1 MQKVTS
7 TPAAP
12 EFPTTYTRLLA
23 RALRLD
29 SRGERQLLAGTRL
42 RPDDL
47 TALAGT
53 VGAEDQLRVIRNA
66 LQLASR
72 PGFGLEMGNRLP
84 LAAHGALG
92 QLLAASPTLAEGW
105 AALARFHALRLPLV
119 QLRLRT
125 QAGSVDIQLDTAG
138 PLDEAGIFLLEV
150 MVVTVQRGIELVTG
164 RRLREGQL
172 TLAYPAPAHAGL
184 YANAVHGHI
193 RFAGTRT
200 FWRIPREVMDAPNPF
215 RDDALFRE
223 TLRQC
228 EAASLGAARRVL
240 SPQSITA
247 LLQSQPGVLWSLVDV
262 AAHFHVSPR
271 TLIRHLKR
279 SGTSWQR
286 LLDAELARQAA
297 ELMLEQGLGVE
308 ATALAVGYR
317 DATAFRRAF
326 RRWTGHSPSA
336 WLAQQN
342 VASASPA
349 QFRNSSERGE

>member
-1 MQKVTS
+1 MQKVTRV
-7 TPAAP
+7 PAAP

-42 RPDDL
+42 RPEAL
-47 TALAGT
+47 TALEGA
-53 VGAEDQLRVIRNA
+53 VDAEDQLQVIRNA
-66 LQLASR
+66 LRLAGR
-72 PGFGLEMGNRLP
+72 PGFGLEMGSRLP

-92 QLLAASPTLAEGW
+92 QLLASSPTLAEGW
-105 AALARFHALRLPLV
+105 AALARFHALRVPLV
-119 QLRLRT
+119 TLRLRA
-125 QAGSVDIQLDTAG
+125 QAGSVDIELDTAC

-150 MVVTVQRGIELVTG
+150 MVVTVQRGIELVIG
-164 RRLREGQL
+164 RRLREGRL

-184 YANAVHGHI
+184 YAKAVHGHI

-200 FWRIPREVMDAPNPF
+200 FWRIPREMMDAPNPF

-223 TLRQC
+223 ALRQC
-228 EAASLGAARRVL
+228 EAASPGAARRVL
-240 SPQSITA
+240 SPQGVTA

-279 SGTSWQR
+279 AGTSWQR
-286 LLDAELARQAA
+286 VLDAELARQAG
-297 ELMLEQGLGVE
+297 ELMSKQGLSVE
-308 ATALAVGYR
+308 ATALAIGYR

-326 RRWTGHSPSA
+326 RRWTGHSPSE
-336 WLAQQN
+336 WLAQQL
-342 VASASPA
+342 ASASSA
-349 QFRNSSERGE
+349 DFSNSNASGK